1 MSGQLVA
8 LDTSVAVPL
17 LVETHPE
24 APRVRAAVHG
34 RVLALTEHSLAE
46 TYAVLTRLPG
56 GAHGSPEDVVKV
68 LDSGFEA
75 PLLLPSE
82 IKSEIHRI
90 FARADISGGAIYD
103 GLVALAAAHHG
114 VTLLSRDAR
123 AREVYSRLGASVTFI
138 G

>member
-1 MSGQLVA
+1 MNSGLVA

-17 LVETHPE
+17 LVDTHPM
-24 APRVRAAVHG
+24 APRVREALRDRG
-34 RVLALTEHSLAE
+34 FALTEHSLAE

-56 GAHGSPEDVVKV
+56 GAHGSPEDVAKV

-75 PLLLPSE
+75 SLLLPIE
-82 IKSEIHRI
+82 TKGEIHRI

-123 AREVYSRLGASVTFI
+123 AHEVYSRLGAAVTFI